1 MLIYYQITGAPVES
15 KLCTVAQVLANT
27 GKIKGNAQQQAA
39 HVSVVESLIDQM
51 SSRIAGEIGYPL
63 GEHRA
68 EEWWRI
74 MVPRR
79 SLILR
84 SPLATAV
91 AVRFATE
98 DGAEEPVDVLASGSG
113 VLHGDFRRL
122 WAEGVYKVAYTS
134 GYPATAGAVQVPPE
148 LQRAAVV
155 MVTQAYYARERSP
168 DMRVAE
174 LPGVVGVGFDVPGQ
188 LPPDVF
194 EVIRAY
200 RRITLG

>member
-1 MLIYYQITGAPVES
+1 MLIYYQLTGPPVES
-15 KLCTVAQVLANT
+15 NLCTVAQVLANV
-27 GKIKGNAQQQAA
+27 GQAKGNAAQQAA
-39 HVSVVESLIDQM
+39 NVSVVESLIDQM
-51 SSRIAGEIGYPL
+51 SDRIAAEIGYPL

-113 VLHGDFRRL
+113 VLHGDFKRL
-122 WAEGVYKVAYTS
+122 WAEGVYKVAYTA
-134 GYPATAGAVQVPPE
+134 GYPATAGAVQVPGE
-148 LQRAAVV
+148 LARAAVV

-174 LPGVVGVGFDVPGQ
+174 LPGVVGVRFDVPGQ
-188 LPPDVF
+188 LPPDVV